1 MSFAPLSHI
10 KRNLVSVPGWKTTR
24 KLVVIESDD
33 WGSIRMPGP
42 DAFKALQQSGIDL
55 LSDDGAIY
63 NTYDTLADSNDLS
76 RLFEVLSSV
85 KDRNGLCAVITP
97 VSVVA
102 NPDFERIR
110 ESGFK
115 IYFYEPFTDT
125 LKKIK
130 GCEDSY
136 QLWKEG
142 IRNKIFVPQ
151 FHGREHLNVKAW
163 IRALNNGNKNA
174 RIAFDHGFWAM
185 STKADP
191 DIGLEFQAAF
201 DYINPA
207 DVDYHEDVISTGL
220 SLFNELFGYRAS
232 YFVPPNGP
240 VSSNLETALSRDG
253 IKYIS
258 MPKIHNEPVGF
269 SRSKKR
275 FNWMGK
281 TTRKGLK
288 VITRNCFFEPA
299 VPGRDWVD
307 SCLSEI
313 STSFRWHNPAVISTH
328 RVNYVGRMS
337 EMNRDRG
344 LGQFSI
350 LLHRII
356 QEWPEVE
363 FITSDELGSIMIHD

>member
-1 MSFAPLSHI
+1 MSFAPLSII
-10 KRNLVSVPGWKTTR
+10 KRNIASVPGWKTTR

-42 DAFKALQQSGIDL
+42 DTFKALQQSGIDL

-85 KDRNGLCAVITP
+85 RDRHGHSTVMTP

-102 NPDFERIR
+102 NPDFERIQGN
-110 ESGFK
+110 GFK
-115 IYFYEPFTDT
+115 SYFYEPFTDT
-125 LKKIK
+125 LKKVK
-130 GCEDSY
+130 GCEDSF

-142 IRNKIFVPQ
+142 IRRRIFVPQ

-163 IRALNNGNKNA
+163 MRALNNGNKST
-174 RIAFDHGFWAM
+174 RIAFSHGFWAM
-185 STKADP
+185 STQADP

-207 DVDYHEDVISTGL
+207 DVDYHKDVISTGL

-240 VSSNLETALSRDG
+240 VSSNLENTLSRDG

-269 SRSKKR
+269 GRNKKR

-281 TTRKGLK
+281 TTRNGLK

-313 STSFRWHNPAVISTH
+313 STSFRWHNPAVLSTH
-328 RVNYVGRMS
+328 RVNYVGGMS

-344 LGQFSI
+344 LSQLKI
-350 LLHRII
+350 LLRRII
-356 QEWPEVE
+356 QEWPEIE

>member
-1 MSFAPLSHI
+1 MSFSPLSHI
-10 KRNLVSVPGWKTTR
+10 KRNLVSVPGWKTQR

-110 ESGFK
+110 GSGFK
-115 IYFYEPFTDT
+115 TYFYEPFTDT

-151 FHGREHLNVKAW
+151 FHGRN
-163 IRALNNGNKNA
+163 I
-174 RIAFDHGFWAM
+174 
-185 STKADP
+185 
-191 DIGLEFQAAF
+191 
-201 DYINPA
+201 
-207 DVDYHEDVISTGL
+207 
-220 SLFNELFGYRAS
+220 
-232 YFVPPNGP
+232 
-240 VSSNLETALSRDG
+240 
-253 IKYIS
+253 
-258 MPKIHNEPVGF
+258 
-269 SRSKKR
+269 
-275 FNWMGK
+275 
-281 TTRKGLK
+281 
-288 VITRNCFFEPA
+288 
-299 VPGRDWVD
+299 
-307 SCLSEI
+307 
-313 STSFRWHNPAVISTH
+313 
-328 RVNYVGRMS
+328 
-337 EMNRDRG
+337 
-344 LGQFSI
+344 
-350 LLHRII
+350 
-356 QEWPEVE
+356 
-363 FITSDELGSIMIHD
+363 